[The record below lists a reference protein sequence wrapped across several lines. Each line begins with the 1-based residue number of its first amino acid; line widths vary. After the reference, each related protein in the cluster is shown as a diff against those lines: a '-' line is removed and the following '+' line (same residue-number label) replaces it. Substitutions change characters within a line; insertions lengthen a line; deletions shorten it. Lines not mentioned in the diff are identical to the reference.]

1 MPTIDTPTVV
11 DDIMR
16 QFARDALGLDKPI
29 TYYCP
34 VAKVPEAVPA
44 KNLARAPQFDLT
56 LVKPAKKKKSFWDWL
71 WLMLLG
77 IMLSGIIGDAL
88 GG

>member
-1 MPTIDTPTVV
+1 MPTIDTPTVA
-11 DDIMR
+11 DDIKR

-44 KNLARAPQFDLT
+44 KNFAPAPQIDLM
-56 LVKPAKKKKSFWDWL
+56 LEKPAKKKKSCWDWL
-71 WLMLLG
+71 WVVMLAL
-77 IMLSGIIGDAL
+77 LVIGVI
-88 GG
+88 G